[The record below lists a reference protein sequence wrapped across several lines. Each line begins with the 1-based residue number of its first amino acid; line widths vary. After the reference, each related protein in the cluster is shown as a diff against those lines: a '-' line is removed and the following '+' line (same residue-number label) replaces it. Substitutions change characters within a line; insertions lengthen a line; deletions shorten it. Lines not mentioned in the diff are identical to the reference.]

1 MNRSAWERAKSLLA
15 DVADLEVADRERYVT
30 EHCSDADLR
39 REVLDLLT
47 SPAPLSGIVAINALA
62 PGDRLGPYSIQG
74 LIGVGGMGEVYRGR
88 DTRLGRDVALK
99 VISLKRAGDPSF
111 RRRFELE
118 ARAASALNHP
128 SIVTVYDV
136 GEADGIKY
144 IAMEYIHGPTVTEI
158 VRKSISVG
166 RFLPLE
172 HAVFIMSEVAAA
184 LSYAHDSRDSE
195 GNLNRIVHRD
205 VSPSN
210 LLVSFE
216 GVTKIVDFGIAKVQD
231 QIREES
237 GMRPGKVSYMAPE
250 QLRGDAVDG
259 RSDIFAMGVILYEI
273 TVGRRLWKG
282 APEQVARRILEE
294 KIPPPTYLRRDYPPA
309 LELIVLRA
317 LERRPDDRYQTAD
330 EMHRDLQAFL
340 DDEGLKTGTRRV
352 ADYLK
357 DLFGGSDSGRIP
369 LVQPLTGSGPLDDD
383 AAEPE
388 ELDFDRRAPL
398 TVRLEPRSPEPPLAR
413 AARPVV
419 KGRTQ
424 PQGSDLDLKGA
435 VPSVPLSPAV
445 SVGATATTSVTETGS
460 SSRGSSSRG
469 LWVAFG
475 VFLIAA
481 AALMV
486 FLGGR

>member
-1 MNRSAWERAKSLLA
+1 MATAMPSAPTER
-15 DVADLEVADRERYVT
+15 R
-30 EHCSDADLR
+30 
-39 REVLDLLT
+39 
-47 SPAPLSGIVAINALA
+47 N
-62 PGDRLGPYSIQG
+62 
-74 LIGVGGMGEVYRGR
+74 
-88 DTRLGRDVALK
+88 
-99 VISLKRAGDPSF
+99 
-111 RRRFELE
+111 ELE
-118 ARAASALNHP
+118 ALIGKKVGRYAIARHLASGGMAELYIAKQEAVGGFERELVLKMLQDRYAQNERVVRMFLDEARLAAKLNHQN
-128 SIVTVYDV
+128 IVHMYDV

-158 VRKSISVG
+158 VRKSIAVG

-250 QLRGDAVDG
+250 QLRGEAVDG

-330 EMHRDLQAFL
+330 EMHRDLQGFL

-369 LVQPLTGSGPLDDD
+369 LVQPTTGSGPLDDD

-398 TVRLEPRSPEPPLAR
+398 TVRLEPRSPEPPR

-419 KGRTQ
+419 KGRTS
-424 PQGSDLDLKGA
+424 PEGSQEMKGA
-435 VPSVPLSPAV
+435 TPSVPLSPAV
-445 SVGATATTSVTETGS
+445 SVGVTPPTSVTAPAS
-460 SSRGSSSRG
+460 ASRGSSSRG
-469 LWVAFG
+469 LWLGFA

-481 AALMV
+481 VALMV